1 MRQTRAAGLVMLT
14 AALGAGG
21 CTLERK
27 AAPQADGAVPAA
39 PMRQAG
45 GGALTAEARGQL
57 ASLGYVDRAAAKPGE
72 PSAASVQPA
81 GLQAMVAS
89 RKLIRTGQMTL
100 VVADYVKAAAAVKGI
115 AEANGGYLAEAQG
128 QRGAHD
134 RRHGSLTIR
143 VDAGRF
149 DDAVAALRA
158 LGDVRSENV
167 GTQDVTKAYTDL
179 EARLRVKRDTADR
192 LREILRT
199 RTAKLADVLE
209 AERELARVTEEIE
222 QMEGERRFYD
232 QQVALST
239 LTVALQEPAAIVE
252 AGVFSPISEAMRDSL
267 RVLAAS
273 LAAIVYLLV
282 FLAPWV
288 PIGWLVWKLGRRL
301 LARRKTAEISIKA

>member
-1 MRQTRAAGLVMLT
+1 VTHVRAAGLVTL
-14 AALGAGG
+14 AAVLAGG
-21 CTLERK
+21 CDARK
-27 AAPQADGAVPAA
+27 AAVPQADQAPAAVVRQMAAPAPVPQAPAAAVPAA
-39 PMRQAG
+39 AEG
-45 GGALTAEARGQL
+45 G
-57 ASLGYVDRAAAKPGE
+57 
-72 PSAASVQPA
+72 SAA
-81 GLQAMVAS
+81 GLQAMAAS

-100 VVADYVKAAAAVKGI
+100 VVKDYLRAAAEVKRI
-115 AEANGGYLAEAQG
+115 AETNGGYLAEAQG
-128 QRGAHD
+128 QRGAQD

-158 LGDVRSENV
+158 LGDVRSENL

-179 EARLRVKRDTADR
+179 ETRLRVKRDTAER

-199 RTAKLADVLE
+199 RTAKLSDVLE

-232 QQVALST
+232 QQIALST

-273 LAAIVYLLV
+273 FAALIYAAV
-282 FLAPWV
+282 FLAPWLLLAW
-288 PIGWLVWKLGRRL
+288 IGWKLYRRIR
-301 LARRKTAEISIKA
+301 ARRAAAATQP